1 MKNTTFGLHKITDV
15 ARKFSMVKLLIDT
28 CVWLDIAKTS
38 KGEEILNLLSEFI
51 EANEVAIILP
61 EIIIS
66 EFDRNKKRI
75 VADAGKSL
83 SSHFKKVKEMVAE
96 HADKDSKEKILTQL
110 NDIDKKIPTLG
121 ENAFQTIGR
130 IEEIIKTAEIIN
142 VNDEIKLRATQRAID
157 KKAPFHLSKNSIGDS
172 IIIESYIQYK
182 IQNEA
187 QDFSLIFITH
197 NVNDFSLK
205 DGNQKIPHQDLAGIF
220 DSSKS
225 QYFISLPEALY
236 SINPDLVDEVKY
248 ENDWDFEFRSFSE
261 ILEVEDELEQ
271 KIWYNRH
278 KNREYL
284 IEKGKIKLINRE
296 EFDIKTSQKT
306 IVKDIWEGALDSAKK
321 VEDKYGKENLTF
333 TDFEWGMING
343 KLSALRWVIG
353 DEWDNLDT

>member
-1 MKNTTFGLHKITDV
+1 
-15 ARKFSMVKLLIDT
+15 MVKLLIDT

-51 EANEVAIILP
+51 DNNEVTIILP

-66 EFDRNKKRI
+66 EFDRNKDRI

-96 HADKDSKEKILTQL
+96 HADKESKQNILTQL

-130 IEEIIKTAEIIN
+130 IEDIMKNAEIIT
-142 VNDEIKLRATQRAID
+142 VTDEIKLRATQRAID

-172 IIIESYIQYK
+172 IMIESYNNYK
-182 IQNEA
+182 IQNAA
-187 QDFSLIFITH
+187 QDFSLMFITH
-197 NVNDFSLK
+197 NVNDFSIK
-205 DGNQKIPHQDLAGIF
+205 NDNQKLPHEDLADIF
-220 DSSKS
+220 DSPKS
-225 QYFISLPEALY
+225 QYFISLPEALN
-236 SINPDLVDEVKY
+236 SINPDLVDEIEY

-261 ILEVEDELEQ
+261 ILEVEKELEQ

-284 IEKGKIKLINRE
+284 IVKGKIKLIARE

-306 IVKDIWEGALDSAKK
+306 IIKDIWEGALDSAKK
-321 VEDKYGKENLTF
+321 VEDIYGKENLIF

-353 DEWDNLDT
+353 DDWDNLDT